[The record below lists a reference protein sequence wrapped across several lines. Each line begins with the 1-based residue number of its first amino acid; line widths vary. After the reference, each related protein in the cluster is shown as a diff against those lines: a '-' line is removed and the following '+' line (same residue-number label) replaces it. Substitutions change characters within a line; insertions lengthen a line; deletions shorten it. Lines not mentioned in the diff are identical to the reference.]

1 MYRLGGYTFDAGPT
15 VITAPHC
22 IEELFELTGRRMRD
36 YVELLPVAPFY
47 RLHWIADG
55 TSFDYDGNT
64 DRMIEQIRAL
74 RAEDVDGYRKFAA
87 HAHAVFDAGYREL
100 ATVARLGVSRT

>member
-1 MYRLGGYTFDAGPT
+1 MPVP

-74 RAEDVDGYRKFAA
+74 RAEDVDGYANSPRTRTRCSMPAIASSRTPF
-87 HAHAVFDAGYREL
+87 R
-100 ATVARLGVSRT
+100 VSRT